1 MHERDPSLK
10 RLQQEQHQFGE
21 GDAQHQNQSSSG
33 DSFGGA
39 RRKTSVYKLGNSES
53 STSEDGPRSAAAMAA
68 AAANGAAEGPGGI
81 GSYLSRKE
89 FGNLE
94 GGGAGGGAGGA
105 GGSVLPGIM
114 DSGYAS
120 HGSGAGGGG
129 GAYPKMQLPVST
141 LYTNF
146 KPTRNFDSL
155 DTRAADAVSHRGFH
169 YVCGPRL
176 PRPPPAGGL

>member
-68 AAANGAAEGPGGI
+68 AAAANGAAEGPGGI

-129 GAYPKMQLPVST
+129 SGYPKMQLPVRTQFSFQT
-141 LYTNF
+141 H
-146 KPTRNFDSL
+146 P
-155 DTRAADAVSHRGFH
+155 
-169 YVCGPRL
+169 
-176 PRPPPAGGL
+176 